1 VLAEPIGGMS
11 AKGKRMVEE
20 RTQRHLAAILAADVA
35 GYTRLMEQD
44 ETDTFARLKAHRKEL
59 FEPEIEKHGGRVF
72 KLTGDG
78 LLAEFGS
85 VVDAVECA
93 VAVQR
98 GMAERNKDVADDRRI
113 DVRIGINLGDVIV
126 EGEDRHGDGVNITA
140 RLQELAEPGGI
151 AVSRTVVDHV
161 KHKLA
166 LRFESL
172 GEQRVKNITDPIAV
186 YRLAADR
193 TARRLRV
200 AARLMRLGGRR
211 VSLAVAA
218 AILLLIAGTGATS
231 WYLYSRDRQPIHRLS
246 IVVLPFNNL
255 SNDPEQ
261 EYFADAITNNLT
273 TDLSRIE
280 DSFVIAPNTA
290 RTYKGR
296 NLEAKQIGHELNV
309 RYILDGSLR
318 RTENQVRINAQLTD
332 TETGAAVWSER
343 FDGDWTKS
351 MQLEDE
357 ITGRLARRLDLEL
370 TNEESRRAQSER
382 PNDPD
387 AVDLAM
393 RAWSVLNQPYSR
405 ERLEQSRSLFEQAL
419 HIDPGLSTAL
429 VGLSRTLATEVNY
442 RWSAAPA
449 EALARADDLVS
460 RVLSASPNNAMA
472 HFVKGEIL
480 RAGGKDFESAIGE
493 YEAAIAINP
502 SLAPAY
508 AQLGHAK
515 IRAGRA
521 EEAFVPLQTAI
532 RLSPR
537 DPLLNIWYFIIC
549 HANTHLGRDDDAI
562 EWCRQS
568 VAIGPFWISYVDLAS
583 AYAWTG
589 RKDEA
594 QAAVAELLKLMPNYT
609 VDRWAHEGWSSNP
622 VFLAQYQRIIEGLRK
637 AGLPEK

>member
-1 VLAEPIGGMS
+1 M
-11 AKGKRMVEE
+11 E
-20 RTQRHLAAILAADVA
+20 RRLSAILAADVA

-59 FEPEIEKHGGRVF
+59 FEPEITKHHGRIF
-72 KLTGDG
+72 KLMGDG

-113 DVRIGINLGDVIV
+113 DVRIGINLGDVMV

-166 LRFESL
+166 LPFESL

-200 AARLMRLGGRR
+200 SARLMRLGGRR

-261 EYFADAITNNLT
+261 EYFADAITNDLT

-318 RTENQVRINAQLTD
+318 RTENQVRINARLTD
-332 TETGAAVWSER
+332 TETGAAVWSDR

-370 TNEESRRAQSER
+370 TNEESRRAQLER

-429 VGLSRTLATEVNY
+429 VGVSRTIATEVNY

-449 EALARADDLVS
+449 EALARADGLVS

-480 RAGGKDFESAIGE
+480 RAEGKDFESAIGE

-521 EEAFVPLQTAI
+521 EEAFVPLQTAM

-549 HANTHLGRDDDAI
+549 HAYTHLGRDDAAI
-562 EWCRQS
+562 EWCRRS

-622 VFLAQYQRIIEGLRK
+622 GFLAQYQRIIEGLRK